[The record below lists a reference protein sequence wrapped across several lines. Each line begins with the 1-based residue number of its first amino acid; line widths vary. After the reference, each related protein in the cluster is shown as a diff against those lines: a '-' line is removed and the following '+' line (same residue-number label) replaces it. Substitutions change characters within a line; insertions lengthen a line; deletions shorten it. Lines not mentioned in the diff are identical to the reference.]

1 LSTTDHIKKIDEV
14 RWEIPTIYRSGMRV
28 PGRLIM
34 NEKLFKGL
42 EKGALDQCANVATLP
57 GIYKYSI
64 ALPDTHWGYGFPI
77 GGVAAFDMNDGVVSP
92 GGVGYDINCGV
103 RILTTSLDEK
113 DVRPKIK
120 ALTSLVFDS
129 VPSGVGATGR
139 IRIESNKLAVVLEGG
154 AKWAIEQGYGW
165 KEDLE
170 RTEEKGCMEDADAD
184 KVSSKAKQRGAP
196 QLGTLGSGNHYLET
210 QTVEKIFD
218 EKAAKTMGI
227 THIGQVTVMIHSGSR
242 GCGHQIASD
251 YIHVMEGAAVKYKIS
266 LPDRQLACAPVNS
279 REGADYLAGMRCGA
293 NYAWANRQCIAH
305 WVRESFQKVFAIDA
319 EKLGLHMIYD
329 VAHNI
334 AKIEEHDIDGK
345 KTKVCVHRKG
355 ATRSF
360 APNHPDIPSIYS
372 EIGQP
377 VLVGGS
383 MGTASY
389 VLVGTHQAM
398 NETFG
403 STCHG
408 AGRTMSR
415 AGATRQFSPRDIMK
429 RLESQ
434 GIEVQAASIGE
445 LAEEASES
453 YKNVDEV
460 VDSADKAGIS
470 KKVVRLKPLSV
481 IKG

>member
-1 LSTTDHIKKIDEV
+1 LSTTDHIRKIDEV
-14 RWEIPTIYRSGMRV
+14 HWEIPTTYRPGMRV

-34 NEKLFKGL
+34 NEKVFKGL
-42 EKGALDQCANVATLP
+42 EKGALDQCANVATMP

-77 GGVAAFDMNDGVVSP
+77 GGVAAFDMNEGVVSP

-103 RILTTSLDEK
+103 RILTTNLDEN

-120 ALTSLVFDS
+120 ALTTSVFDN
-129 VPSGVGATGR
+129 VPSGVGATGK
-139 IRIESNKLAVVLEGG
+139 IRIEPSKLGVVLEGG
-154 AKWAIEQGYGW
+154 AKWAVEQGYGW

-210 QTVEKIFD
+210 QFVEKIFD
-218 EKAAKTMGI
+218 EKAAKIMGI
-227 THIGQVTVMIHSGSR
+227 THIGQVTVMIHTGSR

-251 YIHVMEGAAVKYKIS
+251 YIHVMEGAAAKYKIS

-279 REGADYLAGMRCGA
+279 KEGADYLAAMRCGA

-305 WVRESFQKVFAIDA
+305 WVRESYQKIFGTDA
-319 EKLGLHMIYD
+319 EKLGLHMVYD

-334 AKIEEHDIDGK
+334 AKIEDHDIDGK
-345 KTKVCVHRKG
+345 KVKVCVHRKG

-360 APNHPDIPSIYS
+360 APKHPDIPSMYS
-372 EIGQP
+372 QIGQP

-389 VLVGTHQAM
+389 ILLGTDQAM
-398 NETFG
+398 KETFG
-403 STCHG
+403 STVHG
-408 AGRTMSR
+408 AGRVMSR
-415 AGATRQFSPRDIMK
+415 AGATREYSPRDIMR

-445 LAEEASES
+445 LAEEASEA
-453 YKNVDEV
+453 YKNVDDV

-470 KKVVRLKPLSV
+470 KKVVRLRPLAV